1 MSIPIIP
8 GLNPRRK
15 LQKSGKYLLSLH
27 LWKDTPMGPMALKPG
42 FWSWCPLSLFVTQC
56 KDETDFVLIKLPIL
70 NNSLFASSCINY
82 DQMQC
87 MAKYNN
93 KMQFLN
99 SSARVAHNTAEEG
112 PHTWIQKILRKVA
125 KHLRHNKS
133 FVADQYSDAAAIVR
147 QAWQGHVWSRTKN

>member
-1 MSIPIIP
+1 
-8 GLNPRRK
+8 
-15 LQKSGKYLLSLH
+15 
-27 LWKDTPMGPMALKPG
+27 
-42 FWSWCPLSLFVTQC
+42 
-56 KDETDFVLIKLPIL
+56 
-70 NNSLFASSCINY
+70 
-82 DQMQC
+82 MQC

-133 FVADQYSDAAAIVR
+133 SVADQYSDAAAMVR
-147 QAWQGHVWSRTKN
+147 HRLDQLDLTYLYLPTHDM

>member
-1 MSIPIIP
+1 
-8 GLNPRRK
+8 
-15 LQKSGKYLLSLH
+15 
-27 LWKDTPMGPMALKPG
+27 
-42 FWSWCPLSLFVTQC
+42 
-56 KDETDFVLIKLPIL
+56 
-70 NNSLFASSCINY
+70 
-82 DQMQC
+82 

-133 FVADQYSDAAAIVR
+133 FVADQYSDAAANGNTGMAGAYLTKKKKISQPLAHGSIGKRHATV
-147 QAWQGHVWSRTKN
+147 AWLW